1 MLILIAGTNGNIHSL
16 GKYPDKLHRVEYE
29 TMRRGL
35 GGSPGN
41 KRQLSL
47 TALEMHRHRE
57 QKVMKKEPMPGQH
70 CEVAQ
75 VVAMSNDYC

>member
-41 KRQLSL
+41 K
-47 TALEMHRHRE
+47 EIV
-57 QKVMKKEPMPGQH
+57 KPH
-70 CEVAQ
+70 CIRNAQ
-75 VVAMSNDYC
+75 TQGAESYEKRADAWATL